1 MKTYLHEFKKFISR
15 GNVID
20 LAVGVIIGASF
31 EKIVSSLVGDVV
43 IPVIALVTGK
53 VDVTS
58 WNWGPVAVGNF
69 VQAVLNFILIATVIF
84 VVIKLVNRFRVSQ
97 EALPPAPSREQV
109 VLEEIRDILKTN
121 KE

>member
-1 MKTYLHEFKKFISR
+1 MKTYLQEFKQFISR

>member
-1 MKTYLHEFKKFISR
+1 MKTYLQEFKQFISR

-43 IPVIALVTGK
+43 IPVIALVIGK